1 VQANRVGG
9 ELVGLAVALVAAE
22 QRILPAAGLAAD
34 KGPRR
39 AVAGEGGVEVVGVKS
54 VAEGVGFEVQSLLGL
69 DLAVLGDRRAL
80 DLEDV
85 GLGRVGAPL
94 GADLDAQ
101 LFGERGEG
109 GLNPGSDGAAGRGV
123 EGGNLVAHGEP
134 LSVSQSKQSNSQCP
148 SPRRAEPSV

>member
-34 KGPRR
+34 QGPRR
-39 AVAGEGGVEVVGVKS
+39 AVAGEGGVEVVGVEAI
-54 VAEGVGFEVQSLLGL
+54 AEGVGFEVQSLLGL

-109 GLNPGSDGAAGRGV
+109 GLNPV
-123 EGGNLVAHGEP
+123 
-134 LSVSQSKQSNSQCP
+134 SVSQSKQSNSQCP